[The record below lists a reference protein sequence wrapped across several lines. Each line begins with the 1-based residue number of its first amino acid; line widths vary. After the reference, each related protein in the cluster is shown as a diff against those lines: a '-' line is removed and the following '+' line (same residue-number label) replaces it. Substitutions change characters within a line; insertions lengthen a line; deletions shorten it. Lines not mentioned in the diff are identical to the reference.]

1 MSTNVVSSSSG
12 VDTDTDVSIMTTTSI
27 NMSSWSEDTVT
38 SLVNNGVQ
46 VIAIMSGNASFDRD
60 NQMFYIEGQR
70 SADQDFIQST
80 RPSLSDTFELSTAC
94 QTYHDMTCPPGGKFY
109 GSFDTTFGNDR
120 MQVQDSVEL
129 YFESGG
135 VGALVISG
143 EGESGVGRYKV
154 VGMMT
159 RRGELAMIHYSDN
172 YSNMSSSQREL
183 ALQLNQD
190 PSQLSIY
197 EQSELISIVNGMLNP
212 SDEIN
217 DWLNAIGD
225 DKSSGDEVSSGDK
238 IAHTDSANIIH
249 TLRRSDAPI
258 LLVDSPATNSLG
270 NYESSDEDDGY
281 DTDDLCQSS
290 TGSDDSDNLSIS
302 DESSSSVVDD
312 NRESRVFTF
321 APLFSISSESV
332 DPQAGMRVAM
342 RFNNGNHYP
351 GTIINVHPVHPIQPG
366 VGLTVTVWLDDSTM
380 ETYAEYPSVDIRLM
394 RNSSLSIAFD
404 RILFPLDTD
413 L

>member
-1 MSTNVVSSSSG
+1 MSSSG
-12 VDTDTDVSIMTTTSI
+12 ESSRDESSLSVVDTDTDVSIMSVTSI
-27 NMSSWSEDTVT
+27 DLSSWSEDTVT
-38 SLVNNGVQ
+38 SLVNNGAQ
-46 VIAIMSGNASFDRD
+46 VIAVMSGSGSFDRD
-60 NQMFYIEGQR
+60 NQMFHIEGRR
-70 SADQDFIQST
+70 SADQAIIQSST
-80 RPSLSDTFELSTAC
+80 TSSLSDTFILSTVC
-94 QTYHDMTCPPGGKFY
+94 QPFDDMHSPPDGNYKGSFTRGGK
-109 GSFDTTFGNDR
+109 
-120 MQVQDSVEL
+120 QVPDFAKL
-129 YFESGG
+129 YIEPRGDNG
-135 VGALVISG
+135 LAITG

-154 VGMMT
+154 LGVMT
-159 RRGELAMIHYSDN
+159 RRGKLAMIYYSDN
-172 YSNMSSSQREL
+172 YSNMSRSQREL

-190 PSQLSIY
+190 PSQLSQY
-197 EQSELISIVNGMLNP
+197 EQSELVCIVNGMLNP

-225 DKSSGDEVSSGDK
+225 NESSGDEVSSEDK
-238 IAHTDSANIIH
+238 IAH
-249 TLRRSDAPI
+249 TLRRSDTPS
-258 LLVDSPATNSLG
+258 LLVDLPATNSLS

-290 TGSDDSDNLSIS
+290 TGSDDSDDLSTS

-321 APLFSISSESV
+321 APLLSISSESV
-332 DPQAGMRVAM
+332 IDPEAGMRVAM

-351 GTIINVHPVHPIQPG
+351 GTIINVHPVHPIQPD
-366 VGLTVTVWLDDSTM
+366 VGLTVTIWLDDSTM
-380 ETYAEYPSVDIRLM
+380 ETYAQYPSVDIRLM